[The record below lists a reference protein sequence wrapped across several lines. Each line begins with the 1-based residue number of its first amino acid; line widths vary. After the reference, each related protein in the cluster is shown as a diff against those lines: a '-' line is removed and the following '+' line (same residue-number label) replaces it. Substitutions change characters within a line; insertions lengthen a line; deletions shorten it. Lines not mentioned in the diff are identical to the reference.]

1 MNKDTIITLAQEISK
16 QIENELS
23 KLPYSANAIDELHA
37 NENAHSRIL
46 RMLLQYS
53 GGHEW
58 PIYRSFLELVNN
70 RSSSF
75 CLQCDNPIF
84 LNEKDRIDLL
94 INDCISEN
102 KYAIIVE
109 NKVCNAGDQ
118 DEQIE
123 RYIQKQEKAGVKTK
137 NIVVVYLTSD
147 GIKKISS
154 NSLTDTAKE
163 KLEYK
168 SEKEKGR
175 FVELNYKDD
184 ILHWIEKNVL
194 PNIAI
199 KEDLLISSIKLYID
213 YLKGIFGLRNDE
225 SIIHKQIQDKMENTL
240 NIVTIQDGF
249 QLLDNINTLQYEVNE
264 IIRKKATSLLEEFL
278 TKPLSIFLKD
288 YDGSISDVGYYSDNR
303 FYCRIDINKWRKV
316 RIQITHEEGVG
327 IYGICHKDLNM
338 NPLSE
343 KDIAG
348 LRKLFPETKQSAW
361 WPTYNRLS
369 ILDNTAGSVDIWE
382 SIETGH
388 FYLSFQEWIKVVL
401 DKTKDLDL

>member
-1 MNKDTIITLAQEISK
+1 MNKKAIVALAQEISK

-75 CLQCDNPIF
+75 YLQCNNPIF

-94 INDCISEN
+94 INDCVSEN

-109 NKVCNAGDQ
+109 NKVCNAEDQ

-123 RYIQKQEKAGVKTK
+123 RYIKKQEDAGIKTK
-137 NIVVVYLTSD
+137 DIVVVYLTSD
-147 GIKKISS
+147 GIKKISA

-163 KLEYK
+163 KLGYK
-168 SEKEKGR
+168 GDEEKGR

-184 ILHWIEKNVL
+184 ILPWIEKNVL

-199 KEDLLISSIKLYID
+199 TEELLISSVRLYID
-213 YLKGIFGLRNDE
+213 YLKGMFGLRNDE
-225 SIIHKQIQDKMENTL
+225 SIIHRQIQNKMEDTL
-240 NIVTIQDGF
+240 NIATIQDGF
-249 QLLDNINTLQYEVNE
+249 QLLDNINTLQYEVGE
-264 IIRKKATSLLEEFL
+264 IVRNKATALLEDHL
-278 TKPLSIFLKD
+278 KIPLEIFLKK
-288 YDGSISDVGYYSDNR
+288 YDGAIADIGYYSDNR
-303 FYCRIDINKWRKV
+303 FYCRIGFEKWKKLI
-316 RIQITHEEGVG
+316 IQITHEWNIG
-327 IYGICHKDLNM
+327 IYGICHKDLNN
-338 NPLSE
+338 NPLSDKE
-343 KDIAG
+343 VSV
-348 LRKLFPETKQSAW
+348 LRRLFPETRQSDW
-361 WPTYNRLS
+361 WPTYNRLNM
-369 ILDNTAGSVDIWE
+369 LDDTAGSVEIWK
-382 SIETGH
+382 SIEAGR
-388 FYLSFQEWIKVVL
+388 FCLLFEEWIKGVL

>member
-1 MNKDTIITLAQEISK
+1 MNKETIVELAREISK

-58 PIYRSFLELVNN
+58 PIYCSFLELVNN
-70 RSSSF
+70 RSTSF
-75 CLQCDNPIF
+75 RLQCNNPVF

-94 INDCISEN
+94 INDCVSED

-123 RYIQKQEKAGVKTK
+123 RYIKKQEEAGVKTK
-137 NIVVVYLTSD
+137 DIVVVYLTSD
-147 GIKKISS
+147 GIKKISA

-168 SEKEKGR
+168 GEEEKGR

-184 ILHWIEKNVL
+184 ILPWIEKSVL

-199 KEDLLISSIKLYID
+199 KEELLISSIRLYID
-213 YLKGIFGLRNDE
+213 YLKGMFGLRDDE
-225 SIIHKQIQDKMENTL
+225 SIIYKQIQNKMEDNL
-240 NIVTIQDGF
+240 NIATIQDGF

-264 IIRKKATSLLEEFL
+264 IIRKKATLLLEEFL
-278 TKPLSIFLKD
+278 RKPLSIFLKD

-303 FYCRIDINKWRKV
+303 FYCRIDFSKWRKV

-327 IYGICHKDLNM
+327 IYGICHKDLYND
-338 NPLSE
+338 PLSE

-348 LRKLFPETKQSAW
+348 IRMLFPETKQSAW
-361 WPTYNRLS
+361 WPTYNRLN
-369 ILDNTAGSVDIWE
+369 ILDNTAGSVDVWK

-388 FYLSFQEWIKVVL
+388 FCLLFQEWIKGVL
-401 DKTKDLDL
+401 DKTTDLNL